1 MRRGIVIAGPS
12 GLLVLVGLVGCAL
25 VAPPRPVDDSRLV
38 AASPRLVL
46 DRARRWLA
54 AHRFEIEKAHK
65 QPGGGRV
72 VASQSPFREAG
83 YARCAWMFRISGG
96 AEPAARVTVIA
107 AAEHDGETRVT
118 AKVDIALVNAFGD
131 RAQCASHGTLEQ
143 EILTAVGAGG

>member
-1 MRRGIVIAGPS
+1 MRRRIVIAGTS
-12 GLLVLVGLVGCAL
+12 GLVVLVVLVGCAFA
-25 VAPPRPVDDSRLV
+25 APPRPVDDSRVV

-46 DRARRWLA
+46 DRARRWLV
-54 AHRFEIEKAHK
+54 AHRFEIEKAQK
-65 QPGGGRV
+65 QRDGGRV

-107 AAEHDGETRVT
+107 AAEHVGEHRVT
-118 AKVDIALVNAFGD
+118 AKVDIALVNTFGD

-143 EILTAVGAGG
+143 KILAAVAAK